1 MIDTPLLG
9 FDEDEEKRETL
20 KIWLYQYFIN
30 FQVERLM
37 IIVYNLTVIQIQ
49 ILKLLELKVQLIIKM
64 KRMSIFM
71 DFTQLEKIFQR
82 NKMKLSYQKL
92 WVKLAEL

>member
-37 IIVYNLTVIQIQ
+37 IIVYNLTVIQI
-49 ILKLLELKVQLIIKM
+49 
-64 KRMSIFM
+64 
-71 DFTQLEKIFQR
+71 
-82 NKMKLSYQKL
+82 
-92 WVKLAEL
+92 